1 MIRGVCAAAGCKNIA
16 VNKSRCELHQHKIQ
30 PKTAQAT
37 RSSTTVNDH
46 IYQSTKWRKLR
57 DRKFKQNPI
66 CEHCIK
72 YNKITPT
79 DVIDHI
85 IPILDDESLAYVYNN
100 LQGLCNRCHNTK
112 TAKETADR
120 KTTKTLTAS
129 DLFNQ
134 LKSTKEKKND

>member
-85 IPILDDESLAYVYNN
+85 IEINDNPELAYVYSN
-100 LQGLCNRCHNTK
+100 LQALCHKCHNTK
-112 TAKETADR
+112 TAEEASNRNKP
-120 KTTKTLTAS
+120 KTLTAS
-129 DLFNQ
+129 ELFNQ
-134 LKSTKEKKND
+134 LKSKQDKGI